1 MNAQNATPELFAALA
16 AAQAEVE
23 NAAKSSVNPHFKSR
37 YADLAEVL
45 SVTRPVYS
53 KHGVSLVQAGN
64 LANGLV
70 TVTSIL
76 AHKSGGYI
84 TAEASCV
91 PARTDA
97 QGVGAAMTYLRR
109 YSAAALLCIAQEDDD
124 GETAVGRRTPM
135 PAAKPAPV
143 PAPVPAPPKKGWE
156 PSAALLAEVAKC
168 GDDLMKWDNL
178 RIRSAKSMARLSPE
192 HREQAEA
199 WIVTQQTV
207 ALSSENLPDWLA

>member
-1 MNAQNATPELFAALA
+1 MNAEKATPELFAALA

-53 KHGVSLVQAGN
+53 KHGVSLIQAGN
-64 LANGLV
+64 LADGMV

-76 AHKSGGYI
+76 AHKGGGYI

-124 GETAVGRRTPM
+124 GETAVGRRTPPPAI

-143 PAPVPAPPKKGWE
+143 PSPSRKGWE
-156 PSAALLAEVAKC
+156 PSAALVAEVAKC
-168 GDDLMKWDNL
+168 GDDPIKWDSL
-178 RIRSAKSMARLSPE
+178 RVRSEKSMQRLSPE

-199 WIVTQQTV
+199 WLVTQQTV
-207 ALSSENLPDWLA
+207 ALSTENLPDWLA